1 MSNEEKELDFDEE
14 FIKYIFNLKNSYAS
28 FVKNDEV
35 RIVYLLQIQL
45 EIQSSSY
52 KYNETLKRFDTMT
65 KTITPTNIQQIE
77 TSFYQMKEVII
88 ENRFNFRRNAT
99 RRKNMN

>member
-14 FIKYIFNLKNSYAS
+14 FIKYIFNIKNSYAS

-45 EIQSSSY
+45 QIQSPSY
-52 KYNETLKRFDTMT
+52 KYNETLKQFDKMT

>member
-14 FIKYIFNLKNSYAS
+14 FIKYIFNIKNSYAS

-35 RIVYLLQIQL
+35 RIAYLLQIQL
-45 EIQSSSY
+45 EIQFPSY
-52 KYNETLKRFDTMT
+52 KYNETLKQFDKMT

>member
-14 FIKYIFNLKNSYAS
+14 FIKYIFNLKNSYSS

-35 RIVYLLQIQL
+35 RIDYLLQIQL
-45 EIQSSSY
+45 EIQSPSY

-88 ENRFNFRRNAT
+88 KYRFNFRRNAIK
-99 RRKNMN
+99 RKNMN

>member
-1 MSNEEKELDFDEE
+1 MSNEEKKLDFDEE
-14 FIKYIFNLKNSYAS
+14 FIKYIFNLKNSYSS

-45 EIQSSSY
+45 EVQSSSY

-88 ENRFNFRRNAT
+88 ENRFNFRRNAI